1 MERRGSQSFWVFFFF
16 FFFYF
21 YFYFDQ
27 HAWPLSR
34 FLWCVCVCVIGPGLS
49 EDQVEKIVEQQ
60 KTKYQIEEEFDK
72 FLRQVNEDGSGEGED
87 GKFV

>member
-1 MERRGSQSFWVFFFF
+1 M
-16 FFFYF
+16 
-21 YFYFDQ
+21 
-27 HAWPLSR
+27 
-34 FLWCVCVCVIGPGLS
+34 CVCVIGPGLS
-49 EDQVEKIVEQQ
+49 EDHVENIVEQQ